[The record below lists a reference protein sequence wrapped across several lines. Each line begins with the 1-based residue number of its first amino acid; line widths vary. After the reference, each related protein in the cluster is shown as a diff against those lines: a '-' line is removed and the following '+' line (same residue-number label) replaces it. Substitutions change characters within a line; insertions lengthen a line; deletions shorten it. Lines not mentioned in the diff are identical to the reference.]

1 MWAEISTAAFTEL
14 VFGGSLST
22 DASNYS
28 TGAILSQNDHPV
40 NYAPRTLN
48 QAERNYSTIEKELLA
63 IVWTTK
69 YFQLHLYGRKFT
81 IYTDHKLAVFLK
93 KTNSRLVR

>member
-48 QAERNYSTIEKELLA
+48 QAERNYSTI
-63 IVWTTK
+63 VWTTK